1 MHIHA
6 KRCPRFLTAQK
17 PCVQVPHSGTSF
29 LEAYFAISCYE
40 TKHTPHFRATNS
52 KISNPSPTSKLPS
65 YPVPSRASSN
75 RVWAARRRLQ
85 FTEVPKWSVAHVTTK
100 HICFVP
106 RGQRTLTRQFHGCNR
121 FWRCKLRYPALT
133 SSFQR
138 KPSLRSLLFRPLC
151 SRFSQHSVVTA
162 SGTLWL
168 HPRSTRA
175 LPVSL
180 SNRGRRKPE
189 LAQPPYLLARVMPY
203 FLPILKRFYF
213 LARSNK
219 RENAK
224 VFFLSMRDC
233 SLLL

>member
-6 KRCPRFLTAQK
+6 KRCPRFETAQK

-40 TKHTPHFRATNS
+40 TKHTSHSGPQMPKLVTQAPLQSFPATQFQAEH
-52 KISNPSPTSKLPS
+52 P
-65 YPVPSRASSN
+65 SN

-162 SGTLWL
+162 SGTLRL

-203 FLPILKRFYF
+203 FLPILTF
-213 LARSNK
+213 
-219 RENAK
+219 
-224 VFFLSMRDC
+224 
-233 SLLL
+233 LLLGQIQ

>member
-1 MHIHA
+1 MYFCTLNKM
-6 KRCPRFLTAQK
+6 KRQMTT
-17 PCVQVPHSGTSF
+17 TSTR
-29 LEAYFAISCYE
+29 E
-40 TKHTPHFRATNS
+40 T
-52 KISNPSPTSKLPS
+52 
-65 YPVPSRASSN
+65 SN
-75 RVWAARRRLQ
+75 RILSSL
-85 FTEVPKWSVAHVTTK
+85 F

-162 SGTLWL
+162 SGTLRS

-203 FLPILKRFYF
+203 FLPILTF
-213 LARSNK
+213 
-219 RENAK
+219 
-224 VFFLSMRDC
+224 
-233 SLLL
+233 LLLGQIQ